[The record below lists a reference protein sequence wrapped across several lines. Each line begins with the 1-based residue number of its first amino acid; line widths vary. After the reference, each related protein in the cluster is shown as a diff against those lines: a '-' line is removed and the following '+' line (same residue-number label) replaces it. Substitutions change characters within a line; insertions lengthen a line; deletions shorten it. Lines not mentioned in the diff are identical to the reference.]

1 MTIGKTA
8 RKAGRAIQAIG
19 MSLALLATPALH
31 AAAPAAPA
39 SATADAAAA
48 TATDVAATAPATTA
62 AAPAA
67 PAAPAVDPNDP
78 KFKVAP
84 GSYVPM
90 KPTEGKGMPVPGGI
104 MFQDQYSDAGK
115 QALHMHQAFLLPV
128 IVGITLLVLVLLL
141 IVVARFN
148 RRANPVP
155 SKTAHN
161 TALEVAWTAIPILIL
176 VGIAVPSVALIN
188 KQYAPAP
195 EKALTIKATGNQW
208 YWTYKYPDNGDI
220 EVISNMLPDDK
231 AIANGEP
238 PQLAVDNRMVVP
250 VGEPIRFQT
259 TGADVIHSFA
269 IPSLWF
275 KIDAVPGKLNE
286 RQLIVNEPGVYYG
299 QCSELCGARHGYMPI
314 AIEALPRDEFNRWV
328 LEQGGKID
336 GMPDAPAAAEAPAPA
351 AKPAA

>member
-1 MTIGKTA
+1 MTFGKTA

-39 SATADAAAA
+39 SEAADAAAA
-48 TATDVAATAPATTA
+48 TATDAAAATAPATTM
-62 AAPAA
+62 AA

-84 GSYVPM
+84 GKYEPM

-104 MFQDQYSDAGK
+104 MFQDQYSDSGK

-161 TALEVAWTAIPILIL
+161 TALEVAWTGIPILIL

-220 EVISNMLPDDK
+220 EVISNMLPHEK
-231 AIANGEP
+231 ALANGEP
-238 PQLAVDNRMVVP
+238 SQLAVDNRMVVP
-250 VGEPIRFQT
+250 VGEPIRFQVT
-259 TGADVIHSFA
+259 AADVIHSFA
-269 IPSLWF
+269 VPSLWF

-286 RQLIVNEPGVYYG
+286 RQLIINEPGVYYG

-314 AIEALPRDEFNRWV
+314 AVEALPRDEFNRWV

-336 GMPDAPAAAEAPAPA
+336 GMPEAPAAAEAPAPA

>member
-195 EKALTIKATGNQW
+195 EKALTIKATGNSG
-208 YWTYKYPDNGDI
+208 TGPTSIRTMATSKSFPTCCRTTRR
-220 EVISNMLPDDK
+220 SPT
-231 AIANGEP
+231 ANRRNSP
-238 PQLAVDNRMVVP
+238 SITAWSFRSVSRSVSRPRA
-250 VGEPIRFQT
+250 QT
-259 TGADVIHSFA
+259 
-269 IPSLWF
+269 
-275 KIDAVPGKLNE
+275 
-286 RQLIVNEPGVYYG
+286 
-299 QCSELCGARHGYMPI
+299 
-314 AIEALPRDEFNRWV
+314 
-328 LEQGGKID
+328 
-336 GMPDAPAAAEAPAPA
+336 
-351 AKPAA
+351 